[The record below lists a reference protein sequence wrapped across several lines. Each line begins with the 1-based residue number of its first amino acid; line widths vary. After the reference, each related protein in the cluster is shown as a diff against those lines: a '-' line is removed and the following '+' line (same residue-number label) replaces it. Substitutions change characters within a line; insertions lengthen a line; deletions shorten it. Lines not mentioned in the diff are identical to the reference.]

1 MPKPNCKTLLEG
13 IRVADFSWV
22 SAGPR
27 GTRVLADFGAEVI
40 KIESAGRLDL
50 NRGRPPFAPGKRGIN
65 ASGVFNNINCN
76 KLSVTL
82 NLRHPTACELARRI
96 VAISDI
102 VVDNF
107 NPGVMQ
113 KLGLGYDDLV
123 KVKPDI
129 IVITMPVMGQTGPR
143 SQYGGY
149 GMGIEAISGLKYI
162 SGFPDEMPLGTGIAY
177 PDAGPNP
184 RHAVIAVLAALHYRH
199 KTGKGQ
205 FIEMAQY
212 ESTVCFTGTA
222 ILQYTANGSIQGSWG
237 GRRHNAAPHG
247 AYRCRGDDQWCVIAV
262 FTDDEWES
270 LTRAIGDPPWAKEG
284 RFATLLGRKQHEDE
298 LDRLLQSW
306 TIQKDARE
314 VMGLL
319 QGAGVAAGVIQ
330 SGKDLLEDDRQLSA
344 RGHYVRTEHPEAGR
358 QTVDGVRIKLS
369 HTPGSVRN
377 PAPLLGQHN
386 EYVFKE
392 LLGISAEEYD
402 NLIVEQVIY

>member
-1 MPKPNCKTLLEG
+1 MPKSNHKILLEG
-13 IRVADFSWV
+13 VRVADFSWV

-82 NLRHPTACELARRI
+82 NLRHPKACELARRI

-143 SQYGGY
+143 RQYGGY

-177 PDAGPNP
+177 PDSGPNP
-184 RHAVIAVLAALHYRH
+184 RHAMIAVLAALHYRH

-205 FIEMAQY
+205 FIEMSQY

-237 GRRHNAAPHG
+237 GRRPNAAPHG
-247 AYRCRGDDQWCVIAV
+247 VYRCRGDDQWCVIAV
-262 FTDDEWES
+262 FTSDEWAS
-270 LTRAIGDPPWAKEG
+270 LTSAIGNPPWAKES
-284 RFATLLGRKQHEDE
+284 RFATLAGRKQHEDE
-298 LDRLLQSW
+298 LDRLVQSW
-306 TIQKDARE
+306 TIQRDARE
-314 VMGLL
+314 VMERL
-319 QGAGVAAGVIQ
+319 QSAGVAAGVIQ

-344 RGHYVRTEHPEAGR
+344 RQHYVRMEHPEAGR

-369 HTPGSVRN
+369 QTPGRVLN

-392 LLGISAEEYD
+392 LLGLSAEEYD

>member
-1 MPKPNCKTLLEG
+1 MPKSSKKMLLEG

-27 GTRVLADFGAEVI
+27 GTGVLAAFGAEVI
-40 KIESAGRLDL
+40 KIESASRLDL

-65 ASGVFNNINCN
+65 ASGVFNNINYN

-82 NLRHPTACELARRI
+82 NLRHPGACELAKRI
-96 VAISDI
+96 VAVSDI

-107 NPGVMQ
+107 NPLVMQ
-113 KLGLGYDDLV
+113 RLGLGYDDLV

-143 SQYGGY
+143 MNYSGY
-149 GMGIEAISGLKYI
+149 GMGIEAISGLKHI
-162 SGFPDEMPLGTGIAY
+162 SGFPREMPLGTGIAY
-177 PDAGPNP
+177 PDSGPNP
-184 RHAVIAVLAALHYRH
+184 RHAIVVVLAALHYRN

-212 ESTVCFTGTA
+212 ESTVCFTGTS

-237 GRRHNAAPHG
+237 GRLPNAAPHG

-270 LTRAIGDPPWAKEG
+270 FIRAIGNPSWTKESK
-284 RFATLLGRKQHEDE
+284 FATLLGRKQNEDE
-298 LDRLLQSW
+298 LDKLVQSW

-314 VMGLL
+314 VMELL
-319 QGAGVAAGVIQ
+319 QRAGVAAGVIQ
-330 SGKDLLEDDRQLSA
+330 NGKDLLEDDPQLRA
-344 RGHYVRTEHPEAGR
+344 RGHYVQIEHPEAGR

-369 HTPGSVRN
+369 ATPGRVRH
-377 PAPLLGQHN
+377 PAPILGQHN

-392 LLGISAEEYD
+392 LLGISDEEYV
-402 NLIVEQVIY
+402 NLMVEQVIY

>member
-1 MPKPNCKTLLEG
+1 MPESKNKMPLEG

-50 NRGRPPFAPGKRGIN
+50 NRGRPPFAPGKRGVN

-82 NLRHPTACELARRI
+82 NLRDPRGCELAKKI
-96 VAISDI
+96 VAISDV

-107 NPGVMQ
+107 NPMVMQ
-113 KLGLGYDDLV
+113 RLGLGYEDLV

-129 IVITMPVMGQTGPR
+129 IVMTMPVMGQTGPR

-177 PDAGPNP
+177 PDSGPNP
-184 RHAVIAVLAALHYRH
+184 RHAVVAVLAALHYRN

-212 ESTVCFTGTA
+212 ESTICFTGTS

-237 GRRHNAAPHG
+237 GRLPNAAPHG

-262 FTDDEWES
+262 FTDAEWGS
-270 LTRAIGDPPWAKEG
+270 LTRAIGNPPWTGES

-298 LDRLLQSW
+298 LDQLLQSW
-306 TIQKDARE
+306 TIKRDARE
-314 VMGLL
+314 VMELL
-319 QGAGVAAGVIQ
+319 QSAGVAAGVIQ
-330 SGKDLLEDDRQLSA
+330 SGKDLLEDDRQLRA
-344 RGHYVRTEHPEAGR
+344 RGHYVPIEHPEAGR
-358 QTVDGVRIKLS
+358 QRVDGVRIKLS
-369 HTPGSVRN
+369 AAPGTVRH

-392 LLGISAEEYD
+392 LLGISEEEYV
-402 NLIVEQVIY
+402 NLLVEQVIY